1 MYSFCLFTF
10 LSVFLVFHGKNLVV
24 LNIINIYVI
33 STSAKFLKSKDT
45 VQNKFLISVNYSI
58 NVMQIAAVAYN
69 R

>member
-24 LNIINIYVI
+24 LNIINIYVT

-45 VQNKFLISVNYSI
+45 VQNTFLISVNYSI

>member
-1 MYSFCLFTF
+1 MT
-10 LSVFLVFHGKNLVV
+10 
-24 LNIINIYVI
+24 

>member
-24 LNIINIYVI
+24 LNIINIYVT